1 MPVEYDPKTG
11 LINLHNDQISYVI
24 QILAHR
30 YPVHRYFGRL
40 HYLDDELAYS
50 DSSGNRYTGHQL
62 NTMGIPL
69 KPTNADF
76 TSQLIYLCQ
85 N

>member
-30 YPVHRYFGRL
+30 YHSEDAPLNVYNK
-40 HYLDDELAYS
+40 EL
-50 DSSGNRYTGHQL
+50 
-62 NTMGIPL
+62 
-69 KPTNADF
+69 
-76 TSQLIYLCQ
+76 
-85 N
+85 

>member
-30 YPVHRYFGRL
+30 YPVHRYFGR
-40 HYLDDELAYS
+40 YFS
-50 DSSGNRYTGHQL
+50 KQ
-62 NTMGIPL
+62 P
-69 KPTNADF
+69 
-76 TSQLIYLCQ
+76 
-85 N
+85 